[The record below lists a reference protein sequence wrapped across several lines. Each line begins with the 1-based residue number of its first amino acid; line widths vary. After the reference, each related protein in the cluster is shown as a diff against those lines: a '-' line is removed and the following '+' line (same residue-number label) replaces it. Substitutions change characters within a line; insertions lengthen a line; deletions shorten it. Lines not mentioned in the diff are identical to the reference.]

1 MEKICKWCSNYNKGK
16 CTILNEKLNVDQPLI
31 YWGILGIIGQFFD
44 KNFRHYL
51 KPEDLQELSAQLTN
65 EIDSFVDTKT
75 ENLTIEFDCEEL
87 EDFSCKYWR

>member
-51 KPEDLQELSAQLTN
+51 KP
-65 EIDSFVDTKT
+65 
-75 ENLTIEFDCEEL
+75 
-87 EDFSCKYWR
+87 